1 MTIRWTL
8 GALLIATTVLT
19 PSAGRAVQY
28 YQPAPAINPNPD
40 PNVPV
45 YARPRPDYDPIG
57 VRLGSFFLFPE
68 LFAGVAYDSNVNAS
82 EEDEEGDF
90 IFRLRPAASLQ
101 SNWNR
106 HAVDAEIYLESGTY
120 TDFDEY
126 DYLDYG
132 LRARGRYDISSAGF
146 LRGDLRYDRLHE
158 SSDDPDNFR
167 FDETIQYD
175 RLRGQGLW
183 RQRFGRFFTQ
193 LTGTLTQYYYDDD
206 NDSRDRLESD
216 GRLRG
221 GYSVSPAID
230 AFVELAYLNKDYDN
244 TSGDSDEWRGSVG
257 AAFDITSILFGEL
270 YVGYSD
276 VQFDNDVFDDT
287 SGLSFGGS
295 LVWNVTRLTTIDLNL
310 TREFDATAVVG
321 ASTNYT
327 TDVSLNVTHELRR
340 NVLVSAGL
348 GFTND
353 DYQGSEREDDTYRAS
368 VGVSYLLNRHFSI
381 DAGYELS
388 NRESS
393 LPDSDYLRNLFT
405 VGITARL

>member
-8 GALLIATTVLT
+8 GALLIGTTVLV
-19 PSAGRAVQY
+19 PSASRAVQY
-28 YQPAPAINPNPD
+28 YQPAPAINQNPD

-68 LFAGVAYDSNVNAS
+68 LFAGVSYDSNVNAS

-90 IFRLRPAASLQ
+90 IFRLRPAATLQ
-101 SNWNR
+101 SNWSR
-106 HAVDAEIYLESGTY
+106 HAVDAEIYLDSGTY
-120 TDFDEY
+120 TDFDQY

-158 SSDDPDNFR
+158 SSDDPDNLR

-175 RLRGQGLW
+175 RLRGQGVW

-206 NDSRDRLESD
+206 NDTRDRLEAD
-216 GRLRG
+216 GRVRG

-230 AFVELAYLNKDYDN
+230 AFVELGYLDKTYDN
-244 TSGDSDEWRGSVG
+244 SNADSDELRGSVG
-257 AAFDITSILFGEL
+257 AAFDITSVLFGEV

-276 VQFDNDVFDDT
+276 VQFDNDAFDDT

-295 LVWNVTRLTTIDLNL
+295 LVWNVTRLTTVDLNL
-310 TREFDATAVVG
+310 SREFDATAVAG
-321 ASTNYT
+321 ASTNYV
-327 TDVSLNVTHELRR
+327 TDVSIDVTHELRR
-340 NVLVSAGL
+340 NVLLSAGL
-348 GFTND
+348 GYTNE
-353 DYQGSEREDDTYRAS
+353 DYQGSPREDDTYRAS
-368 VGVSYLLNRHFSI
+368 LGVSYLLNRNFSL
-381 DAGYELS
+381 DAGYELTS
-388 NRESS
+388 RESS
-393 LPDSDYLRNLFT
+393 LPDSDYLRNFFT
-405 VGITARL
+405 IGVTARL